1 MCKRSVSNKICETND
16 CAAKRH
22 FYKPFSNII
31 SSNFRYQHFVAI
43 CRNLGRKVPV
53 FNVFVSSQDR
63 EFYPTTS
70 LDEKC
75 IEFDVQTDRNYNVD
89 LQQTYLTAKLKF
101 VKGRGYKRNNR
112 NEIKKEHN
120 EEAKAYEEM
129 AATAAVE
136 QT

>member
-1 MCKRSVSNKICETND
+1 M
-16 CAAKRH
+16 
-22 FYKPFSNII
+22 
-31 SSNFRYQHFVAI
+31 AI

-101 VKGRGYKRNNR
+101 VKGRGYKRSNR